1 LILVMQRK
9 AAMAKGRGSES
20 SAQSTPDGGF
30 RGTWVT
36 PSSVQELLEIMHE
49 NKVHHLPPV
58 P

>member
-1 LILVMQRK
+1 MQRK